1 MTSAAIPA
9 TPIEKPAHGWI
20 PMLFIGM
27 GTALIIMDAT
37 IVNVS
42 LPSMIADLDLSSI
55 DAEWVNAIYALTF
68 AALLIVFGRIGDRLG
83 RRLIFVARCAMFVGA
98 SIYAASSRSGEH
110 LITARALQ
118 GIGGAMMSPTSLSL
132 VNSLYSGRSRNIAFA
147 IYGSIIGGMAALGP
161 LVGGYLTTNFSWT
174 WAFWIN
180 VPIGMIVI
188 VGALRYVP
196 ESKDPGDTKGL
207 DVLGAILSA
216 LGIGLIVFGL
226 IEGRNYGWIRVQED
240 SSLMGVEFSAGSLSP
255 VLVAIVGGLVCLLLL
270 YVEETRR
277 SRRASPPSSTSACS
291 GSARSGWAPRRP

>member
-1 MTSAAIPA
+1 MTAAVSPA

-42 LPSMIADLDLSSI
+42 LPSMIADLGLSSI
-55 DAEWVNAIYALTF
+55 DAEWVNAIYSLTF
-68 AALLIVFGRIGDRLG
+68 AALLIVFGRVGDRVG
-83 RRLIFVARCAMFVGA
+83 RRRIFTLGALVFVLA
-98 SIYAASSRSGEH
+98 SIYAASSKSGEH

-132 VNSLYSGRSRNIAFA
+132 VNSLYAGKARNIAFA

-180 VPIGMIVI
+180 VPDRDHRDRRRP
-188 VGALRYVP
+188 ALR
-196 ESKDPGDTKGL
+196 
-207 DVLGAILSA
+207 A
-216 LGIGLIVFGL
+216 
-226 IEGRNYGWIRVQED
+226 
-240 SSLMGVEFSAGSLSP
+240 
-255 VLVAIVGGLVCLLLL
+255 
-270 YVEETRR
+270 
-277 SRRASPPSSTSACS
+277 RRARTPATPRASTSWVRS
-291 GSARSGWAPRRP
+291 SRHWGSA